1 VPANF
6 YI

>member
-6 YI
+6 